1 MKVQVGLE
9 IKERA
14 LGSGARCSYI
24 RISIHLC
31 GAVWALGT
39 VNSYDIVPRK
49 MSVDQKTTASEQLG
63 SECSEE

>member
-24 RISIHLC
+24 RIGIHLC
-31 GAVWALGT
+31 GAVRVLET
-39 VNSYDIVPRK
+39 INSYDIVPRK
-49 MSVDQKTTASEQLG
+49 ISVDQKATASDG
-63 SECSEE
+63 SVCSEE